1 MTENRQRIEVETEH
15 WPCGC
20 VVEEL
25 SGGHRSMTRRC
36 ENHILLEIADLLQ
49 QIVKRRE
56 EVEDA
61 T

>member
-1 MTENRQRIEVETEH
+1 
-15 WPCGC
+15 
-20 VVEEL
+20 
-25 SGGHRSMTRRC
+25 MTRRC